1 MIRKDIKETIRDYF
15 FVNPNAKLRV
25 RRIERTLELPLPSVI
40 KYCKELKEEGILT
53 TTKTG
58 DVVFYTSNRANE
70 GFLMEK
76 KLFNLKQI
84 HASGIVGCLRDELSN
99 PVIILFG
106 SYSKGEDT
114 ENSDIDLY
122 LETPSKK
129 AISFEK
135 FEKVLQR
142 KIQVF
147 RHKNIR
153 EIGNIGLANN
163 IVNGIVLNGFIEV
176 FK

>member
-1 MIRKDIKETIRDYF
+1 MIRKDIKETIRGYF
-15 FVNPNAKLRV
+15 FINPGSKLRV
-25 RRIERTLELPLPSVI
+25 RQIEKTLKLPLPSVI
-40 KYCKELKEEGILT
+40 RYCKDLKEEGILT

-58 DVVFYTSNRANE
+58 DVVFYTSNRTNE
-70 GFLMEK
+70 DFLMEK

-84 HASGIVGCLRDELSN
+84 HASGIVDWLRDELSN
-99 PVIILFG
+99 PTIILFG

-129 AISFEK
+129 NINVEK
-135 FEKVLQR
+135 FEKILQR

-153 EIGNIGLANN
+153 EIGNTGLVNN